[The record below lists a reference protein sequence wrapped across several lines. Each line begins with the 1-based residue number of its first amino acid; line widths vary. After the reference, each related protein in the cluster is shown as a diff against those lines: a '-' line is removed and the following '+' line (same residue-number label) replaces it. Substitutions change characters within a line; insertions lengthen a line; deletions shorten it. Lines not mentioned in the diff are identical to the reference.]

1 MSVSARPTTEP
12 LLLSHGLRPYPGLI
26 DRNGQPLAHGSARR
40 ARMEQILAELD
51 EAGFAPETDPD
62 ADFEDFWEDATRITS
77 TVRAAQDAG
86 LDCVRADRVRSDPW
100 QPWTT
105 AEMARR
111 LGPVL
116 TIEAG
121 HHRTDTLLNHPF
133 MQDPGLAGR
142 TFHTIGYTHPGELE
156 AAPAELLMPG
166 TTHHL
171 TGTPWEHDCLT
182 RLRLMYWQG
191 HRAAVVKHTGRKI
204 GVARIELTDDIQ
216 ILQDQLSDAFGWTL
230 VRISGLPGQFQ
241 ISTWLDMRYEYRLF
255 IVEGRVV
262 TGAGCIEE
270 FTPLDHYPDEWLLD
284 PWVCEVRSNG
294 IAGPVG
300 AEGAVGADTVPS
312 VPEHR
317 PGLAAWYGHYGAQL
331 AEQLPQGQRTVVLDL
346 ACVTG
351 REDPV
356 IVELNGLP
364 NAGLYACDADRLARA
379 LVAATD
385 RGYGTEIL

>member
-1 MSVSARPTTEP
+1 MSAQSPTTAEP
-12 LLLSHGLRPYPGLI
+12 LLLSHGLRPYPGLV
-26 DRNGQPLAHGSARR
+26 DHDGQPLAHGSARR

-51 EAGFAPETDPD
+51 QAGFEPELEPG
-62 ADFEDFWEDATRITS
+62 ADIEDFWEDAIRITS

-86 LDCVRADRVRSDPW
+86 LDWLRADSVRPDPW

-105 AEMARR
+105 AELARR
-111 LGPVL
+111 LGPIL

-121 HHRTDTLLNHPF
+121 HHRADTLLDHPF

-142 TFHTIGYTHPGELE
+142 TFHTTGYTDPHELE

-166 TTHHL
+166 IAQYL
-171 TGTPWEHDCLT
+171 TGTPWEHDCVT
-182 RLRLMYWQG
+182 RLRLMFWQG
-191 HRAAVVKHTGRKI
+191 HSAAVVKHTDRKI
-204 GVARIELTDDIQ
+204 GVAKIELSDDIET
-216 ILQDQLSDAFGWTL
+216 LTDQLSDAFGWTL
-230 VRISGLPGQFQ
+230 VRISGMPGQFQ
-241 ISTWLDMRYEYRLF
+241 VSTWLDMRYEYRLF

-270 FTPLDHYPDEWLLD
+270 FTPLDHDPDEWLLD
-284 PWVCEVRSNG
+284 PWVREVRGNG
-294 IAGPVG
+294 VSGPD
-300 AEGAVGADTVPS
+300 GADTA
-312 VPEHR
+312 PEHR

-351 REDPV
+351 REHPV
-356 IVELNGLP
+356 VVELNDLP

-385 RGYGTEIL
+385 RGYGAGAV